1 MTPGAK
7 RQLDNGRSQIGGMD
21 PKILILGPP
30 GAGKGT
36 QSERLATEFDVEH
49 VTTGDALRNNKDR
62 DIGHLDLEY
71 DTPGEYMDRGELV
84 PDAVVDAM
92 VEEALSGA
100 DGFVLDGYPRNDDQA
115 AALEEMTDLDVVLY
129 LSVPEAELVDRL
141 TGRRVC
147 DDCGANF
154 HVEYSPPKADG
165 VCDKCGGEL
174 IQRED
179 DTEEVVRER
188 LEVYHDDTEP
198 VLERYAGHDG
208 YVEVDGERAPD
219 DVWQD
224 VREAVRRNA

>member
-1 MTPGAK
+1 
-7 RQLDNGRSQIGGMD
+7 MD

-129 LSVPEAELVDRL
+129 LSAPEAELVDRL

-147 DDCGANF
+147 ADCGANF
-154 HVEYSPPKADG
+154 HVAYSPPKADG

-224 VREAVRRNA
+224 VREAVRKNA